1 MILLAAVLVFGP
13 GLIMKSCSS
22 VVDVPLRVASQSVV
36 SSLEEKVRV
45 DTVVKFL
52 ERVKYKE
59 VKPEVIYEQKV
70 DTTFIE
76 KYKDHDVML
85 QVEKKGN
92 KLSIYALNEKNEV
105 VKKMEY
111 EDVGNNFTATSQPGK
126 VFVKSQIW
134 YWTGL
139 IGTASYDFGRAD
151 TLNSKFS
158 PNDLKLGIK
167 SGISYKNILTLSPS
181 VSLYPAQSLNPHIG
195 LELEYKL
202 K

>member
-92 KLSIYALNEKNEV
+92 KLSIYALNEKV
-105 VKKMEY
+105 
-111 EDVGNNFTATSQPGK
+111 
-126 VFVKSQIW
+126 I
-134 YWTGL
+134 
-139 IGTASYDFGRAD
+139 
-151 TLNSKFS
+151 
-158 PNDLKLGIK
+158 
-167 SGISYKNILTLSPS
+167 
-181 VSLYPAQSLNPHIG
+181 
-195 LELEYKL
+195 
-202 K
+202 